1 MCSCMNTTVLTCII
15 QVQDTETIIIQSSN
29 ERRIVIFYL
38 LPISSLDDKDDAIED
53 EVFDDRKGIDFGQD
67 ENVLY
72 HASSFCGNRSID
84 IDNDLSSVARF

>member
-1 MCSCMNTTVLTCII
+1 MNTTVLTCII

-38 LPISSLDDKDDAIED
+38 LLISSLDDEDDKIED
-53 EVFDDRKGIDFGQD
+53 EVFDDEERDRFWSRRKCL
-67 ENVLY
+67 VY
-72 HASSFCGNRSID
+72 HTSSFCGNRSID